1 MGEVEHPANTGGR
14 APRLKQLWAAVAL
27 ATAALLLAVWV
38 TVNDKWPWSGALP
51 DRACWSSLDRSLLT
65 KAAPSGDAPWEVT
78 ETKDRWGDPDCTV
91 QRGDWRLDATVMK
104 TPLKAH
110 LWWGLGTVPL
120 HHGLPGMIKPNRN
133 RVDGWLRLPQCH
145 NKLAHINV
153 PSAGADRHTSSDFA
167 ARSLL
172 AVGNAQIARCG
183 GKPFPVPRSFTWPA
197 PKPVRLSR
205 GETPCGVADARTV
218 RKWADGKVYRFGGFS
233 DDPVSRC
240 SALEEGDDALDLGL
254 FSALVLR
261 DRATLD
267 AFSPTGV
274 RARVQVSSARPLK
287 LTDKDLRFDRDAAT
301 ALECA
306 KGPGSRYVHVIAT
319 GSDAQYAAI
328 KRAVLTKVADTMDC
342 R

>member
-1 MGEVEHPANTGGR
+1 MGEVEHPADTGR
-14 APRLKQLWAAVAL
+14 RTPHLKRFWPAVAL
-27 ATAALLLAVWV
+27 ATAGLLLAAWA
-38 TVNDKWPWSGALP
+38 TVNGAWPWSGALP
-51 DRACWSSLDRSLLT
+51 DRACWNSLDRSLLT
-65 KAAPSGDAPWEVT
+65 RAAPPGDAPWEVT

-91 QRGDWRLDATVMK
+91 QRGDWRLDATVMR

-133 RVDGWLRLPQCH
+133 RVDGWLRLPQCR

-153 PSAGADRHTSSDFA
+153 PSAGADQRAASTFA

-172 AVGNAQIARCG
+172 AVGNARISRCG
-183 GKPFPVPRSFTWPA
+183 GRPFPVPRSFDWPT
-197 PKPVRLSR
+197 PEPVHLSR
-205 GETPCGVADARTV
+205 DETPCGVADAGTV
-218 RKWADGKVYRFGGFS
+218 RKWAEGPVRQFGGFT

-240 SALEEGDDALDLGL
+240 SALEEGDGALDLGL

-274 RARVQVSSARPLK
+274 QARVQVPSAGPLK
-287 LTDKDLRFDRDAAT
+287 LTGKDLRFDRDAAT
-301 ALECA
+301 ALDCA

-319 GSDAQYAAI
+319 GSDAQYAAV
-328 KRAVLTKVADTMDC
+328 KRAVLTKVAATMHC
-342 R
+342 H